1 MSCDAKKDDAKEAAK
16 QARESEKRSRS
27 LPIVQN
33 AGPAAAPRSW
43 RSIEELQGS
52 PELAAAAQREFPAG
66 ASELTD
72 AVSRRGFMQLVG
84 ASTALAGIGTACRR
98 PPDKIVP
105 FVRRP
110 EGVTPGNALHFAT
123 NVSFEGYGIGLLVE
137 SHEGRPTKIEGNPSH
152 PGSLGAATAID
163 QGLILGLYD
172 DDRARQLTRKG
183 QPVAWKSLLAD
194 IDALAPLLAANE
206 GASLRFLGEPTASPV
221 VADLR
226 RRIQAKF
233 PKAQFVT
240 YSSVAGDGAE
250 QGARLAFGRP
260 LQARHDLTAA
270 AVILS
275 LDADFIAEGPEQLR
289 LARAFSARREPGPD
303 MNRLYVVEPAMTVT
317 GSMADHRLR
326 VRGSEVAGFA
336 AALAR
341 ELSSRPGFELLGP
354 LAAAVRQPPAA
365 TWDAK
370 WLSAV
375 ARDLEKN
382 RGKCV
387 VIAGRRQPAAV
398 HALVNALNSALGNV
412 GSTVTWNAPVL
423 LEGPTGPS
431 GLWSLRNDI
440 AAGKVDTLVITAR
453 NPVYTAPADFKLAEL
468 LPKVPTSIY
477 HTLYE
482 DETAAVCN
490 TLVPAAH
497 ALESWGD
504 SRAVDG
510 TVSIVQP
517 LIAPIWGGFTE
528 VEVLAA
534 FLGEAEQGAYQ
545 IVRRYWQ
552 SQSARFGSGL
562 DFFDNIWEKWL
573 ADGVIA
579 DTGGKPETDVAIDG
593 AALARTVAPM
603 LTSTSTS
610 TSARKGEGSGLEIA
624 FAADP
629 KVYDGRYANNAWLQ
643 ELPHPVTKLTW
654 DNAVLLSTATAEK
667 LGLAT
672 GDMVEI
678 TYRQQTLEGPVMIQ
692 PGHADDALTLPLGY
706 GRAGTEQIAK
716 GIGFNAGAIR
726 TGDAFWF
733 DGGATAV
740 KIGTGYKFGVTQ
752 DHWSM
757 APDGRKTPE
766 PAVATTLAN
775 ALNEKS
781 EFNQEIEER
790 RGVPP
795 TVHTPHDYSKE
806 AYKWGMAID
815 LSKCTGCNAC
825 VVACQSE
832 NNIPVVGKANVIKG
846 REMQWI
852 RIDRYFTGPPEDPE
866 VITQPLACV
875 HCESAPCEY
884 VCPVNATVHSD
895 EGLNEMAY
903 NRCIGTRY
911 CSNNCPYKVR
921 RFNFFEYN
929 GEVSG
934 ARRMGMNPD
943 VTVRSRGVMEKCT
956 YCVQRIERKR
966 IDTRIEKR
974 LIKDGELLTACE
986 QGCPSQAITFGS
998 LNDPNARVTK
1008 LHADSRRYDLL
1019 HELGTRP
1026 RTAYLARVRNPNPEL
1041 ARLE

>member
-1 MSCDAKKDDAKEAAK
+1 MSCDESKEAAK
-16 QARESEKRSRS
+16 QARDSEKRSRS

-33 AGPAAAPRSW
+33 AGTPVASRSW
-43 RSIEELQGS
+43 RSIEERAGS
-52 PELAAAAQREFPAG
+52 QELAEAAKREFPAG
-66 ASELTD
+66 ASEMTD
-72 AVSRRGFMQLVG
+72 AVSRRGFIQLMG
-84 ASTALAGIGTACRR
+84 ASTALAGIGTACRK
-98 PPDKIVP
+98 PPDRIVP

-110 EGVTPGNALHFAT
+110 EEVTPGNPLHFAT
-123 NVSFEGYGIGLLVE
+123 NVAFEGYGIGLLVE
-137 SHEGRPTKIEGNPSH
+137 SHEGRPTKIEGNPTH
-152 PGSLGAATAID
+152 PGSLGAATGFD

-183 QPVAWKSLLAD
+183 LPVAWRSLLAD
-194 IDALAPLLAANE
+194 IEALAPRLAATG

-226 RRIQAKF
+226 NRIRAKF
-233 PKAQFVT
+233 PKAEFVT

-260 LQARHDLTAA
+260 LEARHDLAAA

-275 LDADFIAEGPEQLR
+275 LDSDFISEGPEQLR
-289 LARAFSARREPGPD
+289 LARAFSARREPGAN

-317 GSMADHRLR
+317 GASADHRLR
-326 VRGSEVAGFA
+326 LRGSEVAGFA
-336 AALAR
+336 AGLAR
-341 ELSSRPGFELLGP
+341 ELSARPGFELLGP

-365 TWDAK
+365 TWDAH

-382 RGKCV
+382 RGKCL
-387 VIAGRRQPAAV
+387 VIAGPRQPAAV

-412 GSTVTWNAPVL
+412 GTTVTWNPPVL
-423 LEGPTGPS
+423 LEGPSGPT
-431 GLWSLRNDI
+431 GLWALRNDI

-468 LPKVPTSIY
+468 LPKVPTTIY
-477 HTLYE
+477 HSLYE
-482 DETAAVCN
+482 DETSAVCN

-504 SRAVDG
+504 SRAMDG
-510 TVSIVQP
+510 TVAICQP

-534 FLGEAEQGAYQ
+534 FLGEAEKGAHQ
-545 IVRRYWQ
+545 IVRSYWQ
-552 SQSARFGSGL
+552 SQSPRFGSGL

-573 ADGVIA
+573 ADGVIP
-579 DTGGKPETDVAIDG
+579 DTGVKPETDVAIDG
-593 AALARTVAPM
+593 AALARAVAP
-603 LTSTSTS
+603 LL
-610 TSARKGEGSGLEIA
+610 ARKADSGSGMEIA

-629 KVYDGRYANNAWLQ
+629 KVYDGRFGNNAWLQ
-643 ELPHPVTKLTW
+643 ELPHPITKLTW
-654 DNAVLLSTATAEK
+654 DNAVLLSQKTAEK
-667 LGLAT
+667 LGVAT
-672 GDMVEI
+672 GDLVEI
-678 TYRQQTLEGPVMIQ
+678 TYRQQMLEGPVMIQ

-706 GRAGTEQIAK
+706 GRSGAERIAK
-716 GIGFNAGAIR
+716 GVGFNAGAIR
-726 TGDAFWF
+726 AGDAFWF
-733 DGGATAV
+733 DGGATVV
-740 KIGTGYKFGVTQ
+740 KTGGGYKFGITQ

-775 ALNEKS
+775 VLNEHS

-790 RGVPP
+790 RGMVP

-806 AYKWGMAID
+806 TYKWGMAID
-815 LSKCTGCNAC
+815 LNKCTGCSAC

-832 NNIPVVGKANVIKG
+832 NNIPVVGKAQVIRG
-846 REMQWI
+846 REMHWI
-852 RIDRYFTGPPEDPE
+852 RIDRYFTGTVEEPE
-866 VITQPLACV
+866 VVTQPLGCV
-875 HCESAPCEY
+875 HCETAPCEY

-895 EGLNEMAY
+895 EGLNEMVY

-921 RFNFFEYN
+921 RFNFLEYN

-934 ARRMGMNPD
+934 ARMMGMNPD
-943 VTVRSRGVMEKCT
+943 VTVRSRGLMEKCT

-974 LIKDGELLTACE
+974 VMKDGELQTACE

-998 LNDPNARVTK
+998 LNDPNSRVSK

-1019 HELGTRP
+1019 HEIGTRP